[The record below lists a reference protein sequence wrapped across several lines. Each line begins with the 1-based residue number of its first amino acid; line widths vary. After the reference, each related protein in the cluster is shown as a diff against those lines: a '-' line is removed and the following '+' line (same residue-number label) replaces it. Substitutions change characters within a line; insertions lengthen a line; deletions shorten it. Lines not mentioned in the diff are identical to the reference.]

1 MISFEIFKRFFLSS
15 RSGALIKRLSFISL
29 AQIVL
34 SLFAFVVVLSVMS
47 GMNLS
52 IEKRVNS
59 LEPDLILEIP
69 EVKSID
75 QFKIQPIISR
85 LTDDHYEVDYVEN
98 SDVILRTADGFYRGL
113 LARGLSEKALQAM
126 AHNLNVL
133 DHKTKPNPLDLTSEW
148 GLDEMPGEGEII
160 LGYDTAQILNVFE
173 GDWLTIIPPE
183 ALLLAQGEIPTL
195 ERVQVKKI
203 ISTRLSQL
211 DSQLI
216 WYVAGKSLTR
226 LKNSPSRRLQASVKL
241 KNPSDADQVKKT
253 LSQFKDAKVVTWKER
268 NQAFFAALALEKFC
282 IGFILMLAGVIS
294 SFSVVMAL
302 SLLINQK
309 QKDWALLRAL
319 GFTLQGLQTLIL
331 KMGLWL
337 SFIGVLSGVALGTL
351 FSLMIQFFPPSVLPS
366 IYYDSEIPAEVEPG
380 FILLVA
386 IIAMVI
392 CYWAC
397 AKTARSLK
405 SVRLN

>member
-15 RSGALIKRLSFISL
+15 RSGALIKRLSIISL
-29 AQIVL
+29 TQIVL

-52 IEKRVNS
+52 IAKRVNS
-59 LEPDLILEIP
+59 LEPDLIVEMP

-85 LTDDHYEVDYVEN
+85 LLDDQYEVDYVEN

-113 LARGLSEKALQAM
+113 VARGLSEKALQNIAQ
-126 AHNLNVL
+126 NLNTL
-133 DHKTKPNPLDLTSEW
+133 DHKTNPNPMDLTSEW
-148 GLDEMPGEGEII
+148 RLDEMPGEGEII

-253 LSQFKDAKVVTWKER
+253 LSQFKDAKVATWKER

-319 GFTLQGLQTLIL
+319 GFTLKGLQTLIL

-337 SFIGVLSGVALGTL
+337 SFVGVAAGVILGTL
-351 FSLMIQFFPPSVLPS
+351 FSLMIQYFPPSVLPS

-380 FILLVA
+380 FILLVT
-386 IIAMVI
+386 IVAMVI

-397 AKTARSLK
+397 ADRKAH
-405 SVRLN
+405 V

>member
-15 RSGALIKRLSFISL
+15 RSGALIKRLSMISL
-29 AQIVL
+29 VQIVL

-52 IEKRVNS
+52 IAKRVNS
-59 LEPDLILEIP
+59 LEPDLIIEMP

-85 LTDDHYEVDYVEN
+85 LIEDNYEVDYIEN

-113 LARGLSEKALQAM
+113 VARGLSQKALQNIAQ
-126 AHNLNVL
+126 NLSTL

-148 GLDEMPGEGEII
+148 RIEEMPGDGEII
-160 LGYDTAQILNVFE
+160 LGYDTAQVLNVFE

-216 WYVAGKSLTR
+216 WYEAGRSLTR

-241 KNPSDADQVKKT
+241 KNPGDADQVKKT
-253 LSQFKDAKVVTWKER
+253 LSQFKDAKVATWKER

-319 GFTLQGLQTLIL
+319 GFTLQGLQALIL

-337 SFIGVLSGVALGTL
+337 SFVGVFSGVALGTL
-351 FSLMIQFFPPSVLPS
+351 FSLTIQFFPPSVLPS
-366 IYYDSEIPAEVEPG
+366 IYYDSEIPAQVEPG
-380 FILLVA
+380 FIVLVT
-386 IIAMVI
+386 IVAMTI

-397 AKTARSLK
+397 AKTAKSLK